1 MFSIN
6 DYVIYGTTG
15 VCRIT
20 DIRKE
25 VFSGHVKKEYY
36 ILQPVFSSNS
46 TLYVPTENESGANKM
61 RRILTRDEIHE
72 LIRNINEDDDVA
84 WIMNDNMRHDRCTE
98 IIKNGDR
105 KELICLI
112 KAMYQHKQEQIKFG
126 KKFYIADE
134 KLMKAAEKL
143 LYNEF
148 ALVLNIEPEEVVP
161 YITEHISE
169 HSKQ

>member
-1 MFSIN
+1 MFLIN

-15 VCRIT
+15 VCQIT

-25 VFSGHVKKEYY
+25 IFSGHVKKEYY
-36 ILQPVFSSNS
+36 ILQPVFSCNS

-61 RRILTRDEIHE
+61 RRILTRDEIYE
-72 LIRNINEDDDVA
+72 LIRNMPEDNA
-84 WIMNDNMRHDRCTE
+84 EWIINDNMRHDKCTE

-105 KELICLI
+105 KELIRLI
-112 KAMYQHKQEQIKFG
+112 KAMYQHKQEQTKFG

-161 YITEHISE
+161 YITEHLSE
-169 HSKQ
+169 HLKY